1 LNSEIRQNLDTEV
14 RQDEA
19 VRPNDFIV
27 IRGARTH
34 NLKNISCDIPHGK
47 LTVVSGVSGS
57 GKSSLAFDTIYAEGQ
72 RRYVESLSSYARQ
85 FLERIEK
92 PDVDLIDGLAPA
104 IAIKQKNSTRNPRST
119 VATATEIYDY
129 LRLLYAR
136 CGEVHCIHCDGLVKR
151 DSIDEIAEAVL
162 GLGEGTRLQVLFP
175 VGSVEEAAE
184 QCAKVAGG
192 KGAAKGAK
200 AAKAAGKAAE
210 KRVAMGGDSPH
221 TETLKARL
229 TELRG
234 GGFNRLYQ
242 QGKIVEFSTPESL
255 LDLDFRLPVFV
266 LLDRVVVD
274 TDNRARIVDAAEIA
288 YREGGEVIFEEA
300 LRAGDSDGLNGA
312 GHAEPRRW
320 RFSGSYECKSCHR
333 PGKEPEPR
341 LFSFNN
347 PFGACPRCQ
356 GFGNT
361 VDFDMNLVIPDKGL
375 SLADGAIDPWNRPKY
390 RTWYTELRKQ
400 AAELGVPLDVPWRE
414 MTEAAREIVLRGK
427 GSFEGVFGFFAQM
440 ERKKYKLHVRV
451 MLSKYRGYAECPDC
465 RGQRLRAEARSV
477 RMNGKN
483 ICQATAL
490 TIADAKEFFA
500 GLKLSAMQEEIAG
513 PILDEV
519 RQRLNF
525 LDAVGLEYLTLD
537 RLASTLSGGEAQRIQ
552 LATSLGSRLVGALY
566 VLDEPSIGLH
576 TRDTA
581 RLIHILE
588 ELRDLGNT
596 ILVVEHDAEVLRAA
610 DHLLDLGPGAGEFG
624 GKLLAEGVLAEIEA
638 NPNSLTGRYLS
649 GQISIPVPTR
659 RRTPGREKLVLR
671 GAEANN
677 LHGVN
682 VEIPLGLLVAITG
695 VSGSGKS
702 TLIHQ
707 VLYRALGQAMG
718 QTEGGDPTGL
728 YKSLTGAERL
738 NDVVLVDQTP
748 IGRTPRSNPITYI
761 KGFDLVRELFASQPD
776 AKRLSLTPGHFSF
789 NVPGGRCNTCEGDG
803 TVTVEMQFLADV
815 ELPCEDCN
823 GTRYQAKVLDVQYK
837 GKNIHEVLQMT
848 VKEALRFFV
857 GQVKLL
863 EKLAVLDEIGL
874 GYLRLGQSATTLS
887 GGEAQRVKLAAHLAQ
902 VRAANATAKPSQAS
916 RVLYILDEP
925 TTGLHFDDVSKL
937 LTAFRKL
944 IDGGGSLIVIE
955 HNLDVIKCADWVID
969 LGPEGGSGGGKI
981 VAEGTPEDVA
991 GNLMSHTG
999 KWLRRVL

>member
-1 LNSEIRQNLDTEV
+1 LNDAI
-14 RQDEA
+14 
-19 VRPNDFIV
+19 I

-34 NLKNISCDIPHGK
+34 NLKNISCEIPHGK
-47 LTVVSGVSGS
+47 LTVISGVSGS

-92 PDVDLIDGLAPA
+92 PDVDEIDGLAPA

-129 LRLLYAR
+129 MRLLYAR
-136 CGEVHCIHCDGLVKR
+136 CGTVHCVYCDGLVKR
-151 DSIDEIAEAVL
+151 DSMDEVAEAIL
-162 GLGEGTRLQVLFP
+162 RLGEGTRLNVLFP
-175 VGSVEEAAE
+175 VRHAEAEPAAE
-184 QCAKVAGG
+184 AKPARRALKAVG
-192 KGAAKGAK
+192 KSTAKGA
-200 AAKAAGKAAE
+200 
-210 KRVAMGGDSPH
+210 GGTATESPM
-221 TETLKARL
+221 TEGLKARL
-229 TELRG
+229 VELRAS
-234 GGFNRLYQ
+234 GFNRLYQ
-242 QGKIVEFSTPESL
+242 RGRIFEFSTPESL
-255 LDLDFRLPVFV
+255 IDLDFTLPVFV
-266 LLDRVVVD
+266 LLDRIVVSAE
-274 TDNRARIVDAAEIA
+274 NRARIVDAAETA
-288 YREGGEVIFEEA
+288 YREAGEVTFEE
-300 LRAGDSDGLNGA
+300 L
-312 GHAEPRRW
+312 PRDEAAARPRH

-333 PGKEPEPR
+333 AGREPEPR

-361 VDFDMNLVIPDKGL
+361 MDFDLNLIIPDKGL
-375 SLADGAIDPWNRPKY
+375 SLNDGAIDPWNRPKY
-390 RTWYTELRKQ
+390 RPWFTEFRKQ
-400 AAELGVPLDVPWRE
+400 AAELGVALDVPWRE
-414 MTEAAREIVLRGK
+414 LPEAARETVLRGK
-427 GSFEGVFGFFAQM
+427 GSFVGVYGFFAQM

-477 RMNGKN
+477 RINGQN

-490 TIADAKEFFA
+490 TIAQAKEFFDA
-500 GLKLSAMQEEIAG
+500 LRLSPMQEEIAG
-513 PILDEV
+513 SILEEI
-519 RQRLNF
+519 RQRLSF
-525 LDAVGLEYLTLD
+525 LDAVGLEYITLD

-581 RLIHILE
+581 RLIHILH

-596 ILVVEHDAEVLRAA
+596 IIVVEHDADILRAA
-610 DHLLDLGPGAGEFG
+610 DHLLDLGPGAGELG

-649 GQISIPVPTR
+649 GQVSIPVPTR
-659 RRTPGREKLVLR
+659 RRPPGRERLVLR
-671 GAEANN
+671 GATANN
-677 LHGVN
+677 LHGLD

-702 TLIHQ
+702 SLVHQ
-707 VLYRALGQAMG
+707 VLYRAVTRALGQSDGA
-718 QTEGGDPTGL
+718 DPSSV
-728 YKSLTGAERL
+728 YKSLTGVERI
-738 NDVVLVDQTP
+738 NDVMLVDQTP

-761 KGFDLVRELFASQPD
+761 KGFDLVRELFAAQPE

-823 GTRYQAKVLDVQYK
+823 GTRYQAKILNVMYK
-837 GKNIHEVLQMT
+837 GKNIHDVLQMT
-848 VKEALRFFV
+848 VKEALRFFA
-857 GQVKLL
+857 GQTRLL

-902 VRAANATAKPSQAS
+902 VRAANANAKPSEAS

-937 LTAFRKL
+937 LAAFRKL
-944 IDGGGSLIVIE
+944 IDGGGSLVVIE
-955 HNLDVIKCADWVID
+955 HNLDVIKSADWVID
-969 LGPEGGSGGGKI
+969 MGPEGGEAGGRI
-981 VAEGTPEDVA
+981 VAEGTPEEIA
-991 GNLMSHTG
+991 ANLLSHTG
-999 KWLRRVL
+999 KWLARVL